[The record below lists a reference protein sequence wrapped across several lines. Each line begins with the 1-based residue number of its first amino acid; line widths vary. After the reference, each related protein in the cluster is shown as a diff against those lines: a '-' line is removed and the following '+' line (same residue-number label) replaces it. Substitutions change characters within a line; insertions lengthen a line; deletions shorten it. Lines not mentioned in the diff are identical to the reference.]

1 MVPILPWFFAAGRN
15 AVVESLALSAIA
27 AAIIGAILG
36 AHSSVTWAF
45 GAARQ
50 VALVL
55 FAAGVTYAIGLGLQV
70 AGALAR

>member
-1 MVPILPWFFAAGRN
+1 MVFTGGRN
-15 AVVESLALSAIA
+15 AVVESLALSGIA

-36 AHSSVTWAF
+36 AQSSGNWAF

-55 FAAGVTYAIGLGLQV
+55 LAAGVTYAIGLALQA
-70 AGALAR
+70 AGAFAR